1 MENKYLEIEL
11 ISLGADFVWFYPN
24 MENVNTVH

>member
-11 ISLGADFVWFYPN
+11 ISLGAVFVWFYPD
-24 MENVNTVH
+24 MENLNTVH